1 MHKINSLRV
10 PIVQQLQRN
19 FSSSQV
25 LATVIVKRVYKPPLV
40 KLPGRSPLETPQHLV
55 DKSVVG
61 SDDDKWLLYEV
72 EEKSQL
78 HHDVKLILVRN
89 VDDYGVKGQVV
100 SVPFH
105 LAHPKLLLPGFAVY
119 HTDENVEK
127 HKDIILPEDS
137 IINSSATARDFIAF
151 FSKRVFDIC
160 LSSSTPWTIEKWHI
174 KASLR
179 KHKVWVKEDQIEIPG
194 EKFGSIKGPDL
205 SLENK
210 EFVAILNIN
219 NLEKLKIRCRI
230 HHLDLDDQIP
240 KVDRWYLRAAEPVW
254 EEERGAL
261 LDMNR
266 APPNMAQRKDKSFAD
281 EVCAN
286 KMSFPLC
293 CTSYSPSGGEV

>member
-1 MHKINSLRV
+1 MKRRIVDSKVNCISSALQCRV

-40 KLPGRSPLETPQHLV
+40 KLPGKATRSLNWCNCYGKLGRSPLETPQHLV

-89 VDDYGVKGQVV
+89 VDDYGVKGQVGLRRAIGIWQHFRPPQVV

-127 HKDIILPEDS
+127 
-137 IINSSATARDFIAF
+137 
-151 FSKRVFDIC
+151 
-160 LSSSTPWTIEKWHI
+160 
-174 KASLR
+174 
-179 KHKVWVKEDQIEIPG
+179 
-194 EKFGSIKGPDL
+194 
-205 SLENK
+205 
-210 EFVAILNIN
+210 
-219 NLEKLKIRCRI
+219 
-230 HHLDLDDQIP
+230 
-240 KVDRWYLRAAEPVW
+240 
-254 EEERGAL
+254 
-261 LDMNR
+261 
-266 APPNMAQRKDKSFAD
+266 
-281 EVCAN
+281 
-286 KMSFPLC
+286 
-293 CTSYSPSGGEV
+293 